1 MKGEIFM
8 KKRNSGMLGVAM
20 AVVFLLSCAVSAQAF
35 EVGARGYYWWPDF
48 SADLRIDKDSTVGT
62 TVSAEDDLGIGNESY
77 PSVEVFGG
85 IGNHHISLM
94 YTKADYSGAKDLQ
107 RSIVFNGK
115 TYSASAYVESDL
127 EFTMI
132 DAEYQYDIIDLEN
145 VLAGFSIGIIGKIK
159 YLEGDVKIKGGGF
172 DESES
177 FKAPIPMLGLGVHVG
192 ILADILEA
200 RAKIAGIG
208 YSGSTF
214 YEGQADIS
222 LTPFPFLDIY
232 AGYKIMKLDVDDISD
247 VYADIEFKGP
257 YVGLAV
263 SF

>member
-1 MKGEIFM
+1 MRERKCETF
-8 KKRNSGMLGVAM
+8 GVII
-20 AVVFLLSCAVSAQAF
+20 AVVFFLSCAVSAQAF

-48 SADLRIDKDSTVGT
+48 SADLRVDNDSTKGT
-62 TVSAEDDLGIGNESY
+62 TIDAEDDLGMDDESY

-85 IGNHHISLM
+85 VGNHHISVM
-94 YTKADYSGAKDLQ
+94 YTKADYSGDKDIS
-107 RSIVFNGK
+107 RNIVFNGRNYTIGTNVK
-115 TYSASAYVESDL
+115 SDL

-132 DAEYQYDIIDLEN
+132 DVEYQYDVVDLEN

-159 YLEGDVKIKGGGF
+159 YLEGEASLKGGGF

-177 FKAPIPMLGLGVHVG
+177 FEAPIPMLGLGVHVG

-208 YSGSTF
+208 YSGNKF

>member
-1 MKGEIFM
+1 MV
-8 KKRNSGMLGVAM
+8 KKQKSGVVGVVM

-48 SADLRIDKDSTVGT
+48 SADLRVDKNSIKGT
-62 TVSAEDDLGIGNESY
+62 TFSAEDDLGMDDESY
-77 PSVEVFGG
+77 ASVEAFGG
-85 IGNHHISLM
+85 IGRHHISVM
-94 YTKADYSGAKDLQ
+94 YTKADYSGDKRLNQ
-107 RSIVFNGK
+107 SVVFMGKNYIVGTRVK
-115 TYSASAYVESDL
+115 SDL

-132 DAEYQYDIIDLEN
+132 DAEYRYDVLDLEN

-159 YLEGDVKIKGGGF
+159 YLEGEVKLKGGGH
-172 DESES
+172 DESET

-208 YSGSTF
+208 YSGNKF

-222 LTPFPFLDIY
+222 LTPFPFIDIY
-232 AGYKIMKLDVDDISD
+232 AGYKIMKLDIDDISD

-257 YVGLAV
+257 YIGVSV

>member
-1 MKGEIFM
+1 MF
-8 KKRNSGMLGVAM
+8 GMIM
-20 AVVFLLSCAVSAQAF
+20 AVVFFLSFAVSAQAF

-48 SADLRIDKDSTVGT
+48 SADLRVDDGSTEGT
-62 TVSAEDDLGIGNESY
+62 TIDAEDDLGMDDESY
-77 PSVEVFGG
+77 PSIEVFAG
-85 IGNHHISLM
+85 IGKHHISVM
-94 YTKADYSGAKDLQ
+94 YTKADYSGDENLE
-107 RSIVFNGK
+107 RNIVFNGRNY
-115 TYSASAYVESDL
+115 TVGTNVESDL

-145 VLAGFSIGIIGKIK
+145 ILAGFSIGIIGKIK
-159 YLEGDVKIKGGGF
+159 YIEGDASLKGGGY

-200 RAKIAGIG
+200 RAKVAGMG